1 MDLGTLLVLLLVLAC
16 PLGMLL
22 MHRGG
27 GHAHGSAGPAAD
39 KEHAGHG
46 CGHDG
51 HAGHGS
57 GEHGDSIDELRRRR
71 DELDAEIAEREQ
83 TVEPLPR

>member
-1 MDLGTLLVLLLVLAC
+1 MELGTVLLLLLVVAC
-16 PLGMLL
+16 PLAMLL
-22 MHRGG
+22 MHRGS
-27 GHAHGSAGPAAD
+27 GHAHGSAGAAVD
-39 KEHAGHG
+39 DEHAGHG

-51 HAGHGS
+51 HAGHES